1 MVVLERETQ
10 RKGGEGEREREGVF
24 LSFVWNFG
32 QVCGVHMCV
41 YGYGSNKLQ

>member
-1 MVVLERETQ
+1 LFWREKPKGRGERE
-10 RKGGEGEREREGVF
+10 REREREGVF

-41 YGYGSNKLQ
+41 YGYGYNKLQ